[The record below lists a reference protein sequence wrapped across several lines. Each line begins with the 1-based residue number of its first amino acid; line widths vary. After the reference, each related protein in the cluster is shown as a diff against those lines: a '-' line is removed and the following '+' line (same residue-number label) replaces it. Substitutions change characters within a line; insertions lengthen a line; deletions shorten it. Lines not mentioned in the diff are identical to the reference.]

1 MPASRKIFVTA
12 AVVLACHFVA
22 LAVHSIP
29 RFSNSATLASNII
42 EFVLLVLAAA
52 ACFEAANR
60 GSGYARR
67 FWRLMG
73 AAFVVY
79 GLGQILVTY
88 YDSVL
93 HASLT
98 QWWPSDVFFLYYT
111 APMLMALFL
120 VDDRAESRAYRW
132 QHWLDFLQIG
142 IVSFSAYIF
151 FLYLPLR
158 APQRSIDID
167 ALYWWVFTWRNLIV
181 AIAFTLR
188 AVLTKS
194 RLIRSL
200 FGRMAIFLV
209 IFGICDSSFVYA
221 QTWQG
226 LTFGTWRELMWSIP
240 RVLIIW
246 LATSWTPPAEP
257 EPKLKES
264 STESL
269 LLAQFAHVAFPLLV
283 LAMATTAIEQQIKLA
298 VLAVVASFGCS
309 SIRLVLNQRT
319 QNELLSAQ
327 KRLAESL
334 RAAEAKFRGLLESAP
349 DAMVVVNR
357 EGRIVLVNAQT
368 EAAFGYP
375 REELLGQPIEML
387 VPERLRKRHTGH
399 RGGFFEQ
406 PKARAMGEGLELYG
420 LRKDGMEFPVEISLS
435 LLETEE
441 GLWVSAAI
449 RDLTERRKLESQFRQ
464 AQKMESIGTLAGG
477 IAHDFNNLLTVMLSY
492 SSSLSSE
499 LEKDSRQQRAAE
511 QVAQA
516 AERGAALTRQLLA
529 FSRQQVFQLR
539 VVNLNDI
546 ISNLLTM
553 LHRIIGEHIE
563 IQTVL
568 AADLAAVKA
577 DAGQLEQVLM
587 NLSVNARDAMT
598 KGGRLTLETQ
608 NVELDENFVRRHV
621 GSAVGP
627 HVMLTVSDTGSGM
640 DAATLARIFEPFF
653 TTKGPSSGTGLG
665 LAMVYGVVKQSGGY
679 IWVYSE
685 VGKGTSFKIYLPRA
699 TQAAESSAAKKPP
712 GAPKRGSETILL
724 VEDDPAVRE
733 LVNAMLGKQGY
744 SVLVSKEP
752 SDVGAI
758 CQQHSG
764 RIDLLLTDLILPG
777 MSGRDIAKRV
787 GELRPEAKVLFMSG
801 YTDDALVHSHGF
813 DEAFAFLQ
821 KPFSSVTLGAKIREV
836 LDGDGFE
843 PSKKL

>member
-1 MPASRKIFVTA
+1 MPASRKIFVLA
-12 AVVLACHFVA
+12 AMALACHFVA
-22 LAVHSIP
+22 LAVHSAI
-29 RFSNSATLASNII
+29 ASSIV
-42 EFVLLVLAAA
+42 EFILIVLAAVACLQA
-52 ACFEAANR
+52 ASRALGF
-60 GSGYARR
+60 ARR
-67 FWRLMG
+67 FWRLMAVAFAMY
-73 AAFVVY
+73 AA
-79 GLGQILVTY
+79 GQVLATY

-93 HASLT
+93 HASLL
-98 QWWPSDVFFLYYT
+98 QWWPSDVLFLYHA
-111 APMLMALFL
+111 APMVMALFL
-120 VDDRAESRAYRW
+120 AGDSEESRAYRW
-132 QHWLDFLQIG
+132 QSWLDFLQVG
-142 IVSFSAYIF
+142 IVSFSAYLF
-151 FLYLPLR
+151 FLYVPMR
-158 APQRSIDID
+158 SDQRPEDLNV
-167 ALYWWVFTWRNLIV
+167 LYWWVFTWRNIIV
-181 AIAFTLR
+181 ASAFVLR
-188 AVLTKS
+188 TAFTKS
-194 RLIRSL
+194 RLEKTL

-209 IFGICDSSFVYA
+209 IFGICDSTFVYA

-226 LTFGTWRELMWSIP
+226 LQFGTWYELLWTIP
-240 RVLIIW
+240 RMLVIW
-246 LATSWTPPAEP
+246 LAASWVAP
-257 EPKLKES
+257 KES
-264 STESL
+264 EPAHKEGWSESL
-269 LLAQFAHVAFPLLV
+269 LLAQFAHIAFPLLV
-283 LAMATTAIEQQIKLA
+283 LAMAASAAKQQLKLA
-298 VLAVVASFGCS
+298 VVAVLASFGCS
-309 SIRLVLNQRT
+309 SIRLLLSQRA
-319 QNELLSAQ
+319 QKELLSAQ

-357 EGRIVLVNAQT
+357 DGRMVLVNAQT
-368 EAAFGYP
+368 EASFGYS

-387 VPERLRKRHTGH
+387 VPERLRQKHTGH
-399 RGGFFEQ
+399 RGGFFGQ
-406 PKARAMGEGLELYG
+406 PKTRTMGEGLELYG
-420 LRKDGMEFPVEISLS
+420 LRKDGSEFPVEISLS

-546 ISNLLTM
+546 ILNLLTM

-563 IQTVL
+563 IHTVL
-568 AADLAAVKA
+568 AEDLAAVKA

-587 NLSVNARDAMT
+587 NLSANARDAMP

-627 HVMLTVSDTGSGM
+627 HVVLTVSDTGSGM

-653 TTKGPSSGTGLG
+653 TTKGPASGTGLG
-665 LAMVYGVVKQSGGY
+665 LAMVYGVVKQSGGC

-685 VGKGTSFKIYLPRA
+685 VGEGTTFKIYLPRA
-699 TQAAESSAAKKPP
+699 AQTAESSIGKKPQ

-724 VEDDPAVRE
+724 VEDDPAVRD

-764 RIDLLLTDLILPG
+764 RIDLLLTDLLLPG

-787 GELRPEAKVLFMSG
+787 GELRPEVKVLFMSG

-821 KPFSSVTLGAKIREV
+821 KPFSSLTLAAKIREV
-836 LDGDGFE
+836 LDGDRFE
-843 PSKKL
+843 PSEL

>member
-1 MPASRKIFVTA
+1 MPASRKIFVLA
-12 AVVLACHFVA
+12 AVMLACHFVA
-22 LAVHSIP
+22 LAFHY
-29 RFSNSATLASNII
+29 ALASSII
-42 EFVLLVLAAA
+42 EFILIVLAAIACLQA
-52 ACFEAANR
+52 ASRA
-60 GSGYARR
+60 SGFARR
-67 FWRLMG
+67 FWRLMAVAFAMY
-73 AAFVVY
+73 AA
-79 GLGQILVTY
+79 GQVLATY
-88 YDSVL
+88 YDSIL
-93 HASLT
+93 HASL
-98 QWWPSDVFFLYYT
+98 QEWWPSDVLFLYHA
-111 APMLMALFL
+111 APMVIALFL
-120 VDDRAESRAYRW
+120 ADDRAESRVYRW

-142 IVSFSAYIF
+142 IISFSAYLF
-151 FLYLPLR
+151 FLYLPTR
-158 APQRSIDID
+158 ADHPPQDLN
-167 ALYWWVFTWRNLIV
+167 ALYWWVFTWRNIIV
-181 AIAFTLR
+181 ALAFVLR
-188 AVLTKS
+188 AVFTKS
-194 RLIRSL
+194 RLEKSL

-209 IFGICDSSFVYA
+209 IFGICDSTFVYA

-226 LTFGTWRELMWSIP
+226 LKFGTWYELLWTIP
-240 RVLIIW
+240 RVLLIW
-246 LATSWTPPAEP
+246 LATSWEAPKEAEP
-257 EPKLKES
+257 ALRES
-264 STESL
+264 SSESL
-269 LLAQFAHVAFPLLV
+269 LLAQFAHIAFPLLV
-283 LAMATTAIEQQIKLA
+283 LAMATSAVKQQLGLAIVA
-298 VLAVVASFGCS
+298 VLASFGCS
-309 SIRLVLNQRT
+309 GVRLLLSQRT
-319 QNELLSAQ
+319 QIELLSRQ
-327 KRLAESL
+327 KRSAESL

-375 REELLGQPIEML
+375 REELLGHPIEIL
-387 VPERLRKRHTGH
+387 VPERLRQKHTGH
-399 RGGFFEQ
+399 RGGFFHQ
-406 PKARAMGEGLELYG
+406 PKTRAMGEGLELYG
-420 LRKDGMEFPVEISLS
+420 LRKNGLEFPVEISLS

-441 GLWVSAAI
+441 GLWVSATI

-492 SSSLSSE
+492 SSSLSTE

-568 AADLAAVKA
+568 ANDLAAVKA
-577 DAGQLEQVLM
+577 DPGQLEQVLM
-587 NLSVNARDAMT
+587 NLSVNARDAMP

-621 GSAVGP
+621 GSTAGP

-653 TTKGPSSGTGLG
+653 TTKGPARGTGLG
-665 LAMVYGVVKQSGGY
+665 LAMVYGVVNQSGGC

-699 TQAAESSAAKKPP
+699 AQAAESSVVKKQL
-712 GAPKRGSETILL
+712 GAPQRGSETILL
-724 VEDDPAVRE
+724 VEDDPAVRD

-752 SDVGAI
+752 SDVGGI
-758 CQQHSG
+758 CEQHPG

-787 GELRPEAKVLFMSG
+787 GTLRPEIKVLFMSG
-801 YTDDALVHSHGF
+801 YTDDALIHSHGF
-813 DEAFAFLQ
+813 DESFAFLQ
-821 KPFSSVTLGAKIREV
+821 KPFSSITLGAKVREV
-836 LDGDGFE
+836 LDGDGFGK
-843 PSKKL
+843 SKKT